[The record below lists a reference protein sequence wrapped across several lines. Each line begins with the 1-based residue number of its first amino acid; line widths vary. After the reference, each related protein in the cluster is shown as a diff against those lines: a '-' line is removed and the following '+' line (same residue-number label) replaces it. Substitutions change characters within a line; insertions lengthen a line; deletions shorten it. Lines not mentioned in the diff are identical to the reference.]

1 MRDHQLKRPCLLN
14 LGQLF
19 GDYSYG
25 RTHGHGVKNLYY
37 VARAHPDAAVT
48 DRFPNAALLR
58 GAVNIDAAV
67 ASILVAGFC
76 PLQPENPR
84 YDGIASARIDRQNF
98 AAEVSTFQKLS
109 FGQIFAKFC

>member
-1 MRDHQLKRPCLLN
+1 MRDHQLKGPCLLN

-25 RTHGHGVKNLYY
+25 RTHGHGVKNLYD

-48 DRFPNAALLR
+48 GRFPNAALLR

-67 ASILVAGFC
+67 AGIVVAGFC
-76 PLQPENPR
+76 ALKPENSR
-84 YDGIASARIDRQNF
+84 YDGIASTRVDQQYF
-98 AAEVSTFQKLS
+98 AAKVSMF
-109 FGQIFAKFC
+109 